1 MKSIVTI
8 LVFAFSLVGF
18 MNAQEFEMKVKLDNY
33 EEEVLYLGY
42 HYGDKQYLRDSSTS
56 KDASGYFVFKSD
68 TLIDKG
74 MYLVLMAPEKKHFQV
89 LIDDVQ
95 RMEITADAN
104 QIEKTIVFKGSPQN
118 TLFYDYMAFLGSLRT
133 EVEDLKAQM
142 EAAEGEAE
150 KERIQGLLMDKN
162 KSVRTYQDELV
173 AKNPEYLLSA
183 VVKAN
188 WDIETPEFEGTEE
201 EQMYSRFYYIR
212 DHFFKYMDMQDE
224 RMIRTPMMYTRVDA
238 FVNKYH
244 AIVPDSAI
252 IAVEKVLQ
260 MVKGNEPAWR
270 FFLSHFLN
278 HYSKSK
284 YVGMDA
290 VYVHLVENYYSKG
303 DAPWVDEEN
312 LAKIVKEANKLKPI
326 LLGKKAPELRMQDR
340 DGKIV
345 SLHAT
350 DSDYTVL
357 IFWAPDCGHCKKSM
371 PDVDKF
377 AEKFQSKGVTVFSV
391 CSKLGDV
398 AECWEMIDD
407 KGMVHMVNVVDP
419 KYSTRF
425 KDLYYVSTTPK
436 IYVLDK
442 DKTIVSKN
450 IGTEQLDEILTRFTG
465 ELKG

>member
-8 LVFAFSLVGF
+8 LIFAFSFVSF
-18 MNAQEFEMKVKLDNY
+18 MHAQEFEMKVKLDNY

-74 MYLVLMAPEKKHFQV
+74 MYLVLMAPDKKHFQV

-104 QIEKTIVFKGSPQN
+104 QIDKTIVFKGSAQN
-118 TLFYDYMAFLGSLRT
+118 TMFYDYMAFLASLRT
-133 EVEDLKAQM
+133 EVDELKAQLD
-142 EAAEGEAE
+142 AAENEADQ
-150 KERIQGLLMDKN
+150 ERIQGLLMDKN
-162 KSVRTYQDELV
+162 KSVRAYQDKLV
-173 AKNPEYLLSA
+173 EKNPEYLLSA

-188 WDIETPEFEGTEE
+188 WDIETPDFEGTEE

-224 RMIRTPMMYTRVDA
+224 RLIRTPMMFARVDA

-252 IAVEKVLQ
+252 IAVEKVLP
-260 MVKGNEPAWR
+260 MLKNNEPAWR

-290 VYVHLVENYYSKG
+290 VYVHLVEKYYSQGK
-303 DAPWVDEEN
+303 APWVDEET
-312 LAKIVKEANKLKPI
+312 LAKIVKEATKLKPI
-326 LLGKKAPELRMQDR
+326 LLGKTAPELRMQDR

-345 SLHAT
+345 SLHSIV
-350 DSDYTVL
+350 DDYTVL

-377 AEKFQSKGVTVFSV
+377 AEKFKSKGVTVYSV

-398 AECWEMIDD
+398 TDCWEMIDD
-407 KGMVHMVNVVDP
+407 KKLVNMINVVDP

-425 KDLYYVSTTPK
+425 KDLYNVTTTPK